1 MRNSKRHSIEEYTEG
16 ILAGNTKMLAK
27 AFTLLESDLTDDQQI
42 ASSLIRKLSPKN
54 KQTIRV
60 AITGSPGVG
69 KSSFIETL
77 GTSLCDAGKKVAI
90 LAIDPSS
97 KHSSGSI
104 LGDKTRMEKLSQ
116 HPNAFIRPSAS
127 QSSLGGTATSTRE
140 GILLCEAAGYNV
152 IFIETV
158 GVGQSE
164 TLAAEM
170 TDVFLVLQEP
180 GAGDDIQ
187 AIKKGIIEEADI
199 LAVTKADLDK
209 QKAIQTAIAY
219 LAEKTQDDWSQPE
232 LTISTLEE
240 KDVLKVWD
248 IVLNFISHQ
257 KTHHLWE
264 EKRTQQR
271 IFWLHESLKKRILD
285 DLYRQDEIITLITEL
300 EEKIQLQEITTFEA
314 CTQLIERYKSL

>member
-1 MRNSKRHSIEEYTEG
+1 MRNSKRHSIEEYTKG
-16 ILAGNTKMLAK
+16 ILAGNTKIIAK
-27 AFTLLESDLTDDQQI
+27 AFTLLENDLTEDQQI
-42 ASSLIRKLSPKN
+42 ASSLIGKLSPKN

-77 GTSLCDAGKKVAI
+77 GTSLCDAGQKVAI

-219 LAEKTQDDWSQPE
+219 LAEKTQDDWNQPE

-257 KTHHLWE
+257 KTHHFWE